1 MDFIVQR
8 LSDILFGPSHA
19 NYPTQQIATNDII
32 NRYASDTRLEL
43 SDHINDV
50 IRQFQQYVAWFKN
63 VNQLDLANRIIRYLL
78 KSFLVYTNKS
88 TTRLLLLLE
97 TVSVLDIAYA
107 GFYVY
112 GMFVTQ
118 LIYRKKIFKQVSG
131 RVSNEKISAEFPG
144 CHPSVMRIL
153 LKPANMNHAMRGF
166 QFLSALVNDVGDW
179 RMVRCVYSWWYNDF
193 VHQRFIPIPNQKI
206 PLQAVRLLFKLSVA
220 ERFLP
225 YVSGDTLFVPNL
237 VNPVVYSSRNNLE
250 GHLFWLYH
258 FVPAKKKPTQ
268 IIRGSEMIRDLMKDT
283 FGWTN
288 NSKDVVGR
296 IDFQMV
302 VTYVGLVSSMYL
314 MASDINNPDFPKD
327 SLVALC
333 HLYRN
338 FQFGGDH
345 RNQWDAL
352 QPLINL
358 VVRLIRQNR
367 SVRKMD
373 LWTLQEQVFFGQ
385 NINNNTRKSFYQDLE
400 GTKFETHLDSL
411 VTHFHNVD
419 KTFSN
424 MLSVYVHVINWI
436 ILFVMGN
443 TTSESGFLEFSKG
456 GRADHFNNYINLHDP
471 NDQRVRYISHWL
483 VINRVK
489 VSPDAYNK
497 HRNKVISVVFREIL
511 NALKKRQRK
520 GLFRLLP
527 Y

>member
-1 MDFIVQR
+1 MDFIVHS
-8 LSDILFGPSHA
+8 LSDILFGPLNV
-19 NYPTQQIATNDII
+19 NYPTRQYEANDII
-32 NRYASDTRLEL
+32 DRYASNTRSEL
-43 SDHINDV
+43 SQHLDDIV
-50 IRQFQQYVAWFKN
+50 PLFQKYVAWFKN
-63 VNQLDLANRIIRYLL
+63 VNRLDLANRIIRYLV
-78 KSFLVYTNKS
+78 KSFLIYVNKS

-107 GFYVY
+107 LLYVH

-118 LIYRKKIFKQVSG
+118 IIYRKKIFKQVSG
-131 RVSNEKISAEFPG
+131 RVSDEKISAEFPG
-144 CHPSVMRIL
+144 CHPSVVRIL
-153 LKPANMNHAMRGF
+153 LNPTNMDHAMRGF
-166 QFLSALVNDVGDW
+166 QFLSALLNDVGDW
-179 RMVRCVYSWWYNDF
+179 RIVRCVYAWWYNDF
-193 VHQRFIPIPNQKI
+193 VHQRFIPIPNKKI
-206 PLQAVRLLFKLSVA
+206 PLPAVRLLFKLSVA

-268 IIRGSEMIRDLMKDT
+268 VIRKSEMIRDLMKDT
-283 FGWTN
+283 FGWAN
-288 NSKDVVGR
+288 NSKDIVGR

-314 MASDINNPDFPKD
+314 MASAEMNNPEFPKD

-333 HLYRN
+333 HMYRN
-338 FQFGGDH
+338 FQFGG
-345 RNQWDAL
+345 NPMSQWDAL
-352 QPLINL
+352 QPLMSWI
-358 VVRLIRQNR
+358 VRLIRQNR
-367 SVRKMD
+367 AIRKMD

-385 NINNNTRKSFYQDLE
+385 NINNNTRKTFYQDLE
-400 GTKFETHLDSL
+400 GTKFEEHLDSL

-419 KTFSN
+419 KTFRT
-424 MLSVYVHVINWI
+424 MLHVYVHVINWI

-443 TTSESGFLEFSKG
+443 TTPESGFLEFSKG

-489 VSPDAYNK
+489 VSPDAHNK

-527 Y
+527 